1 MGNTIEFPNQEEF
14 YIQKATQCQKEDDL
28 IGAID
33 WLEKGYI
40 KTNSNQLIEKLWS
53 LLCRSQDWAE
63 IIWLVEEFD
72 LKEEKYLSVYF
83 ESLIHMNRFKEV
95 ENYLKQS
102 EYLEYPW
109 INSLQLK
116 LMNQQLKQEQEK
128 VQQLQEIGEVLQK
141 KDKIFSIE
149 EIQYIT
155 QVLIDSTLSQKE
167 FVIQLFLLHPQIP
180 MFDKAILLDEWLDSG
195 MSKTIQLLWNG
206 EIKSINRKN
215 IFPISKSRL
224 YKEETM
230 LLNELMN
237 HFSIED
243 ARILAQ
249 KWIQDTI
256 RLHPFQEEYISS
268 FEEWMNYFSGK
279 ENLTES
285 LFYEDSV
292 FVKQYEDFQNNIL
305 K

>member
-40 KTNSNQLIEKLWS
+40 KTNSNQLLEKLWS

-72 LKEEKYLSVYF
+72 LKEEKYLCVYL
-83 ESLIHMNRFKEV
+83 EALIYMNRFKEV
-95 ENYLKQS
+95 KDYLKQS
-102 EYLEYPW
+102 EYLEYQW
-109 INSLQLK
+109 INTLQLK
-116 LMNQQLKQEQEK
+116 LMNQQLKQEQGK
-128 VQQLQEIGEVLQK
+128 VEQLQEIGDALQK

-167 FVIQLFLLHPQIP
+167 FVIQLFLLHPQTP

-195 MSKTIQLLWNG
+195 MSKTIELLWNG
-206 EIKSINRKN
+206 EIKNINRNN

-249 KWIQDTI
+249 KWMQDTI

>member
-40 KTNSNQLIEKLWS
+40 KTNSNQLLEKLWS

-72 LKEEKYLSVYF
+72 LKEEKYLCVYL
-83 ESLIHMNRFKEV
+83 EALIYMNRFKEV
-95 ENYLKQS
+95 KDYLKQS
-102 EYLEYPW
+102 EYLEYQW
-109 INSLQLK
+109 INTLQLK

-167 FVIQLFLLHPQIP
+167 FVIQLFLLHPQTP

-206 EIKSINRKN
+206 EIKSINRNN

-243 ARILAQ
+243 AMVLAQ
-249 KWIQDTI
+249 KWMQDTI

-292 FVKQYEDFQNNIL
+292 FVKQYEDFQKNIL

>member
-1 MGNTIEFPNQEEF
+1 MGNTIEFPNHEEF

-40 KTNSNQLIEKLWS
+40 KTNSNQLLDKLWP
-53 LLCRSQDWAE
+53 LLCLSQDWNE

-72 LKEEKYLSVYF
+72 LKEEMYLCVYL
-83 ESLIHMNRFKEV
+83 EALIHMNRFKEV
-95 ENYLKQS
+95 EDYLKQS

-109 INSLQLK
+109 INPLQLK

-128 VQQLQEIGEVLQK
+128 VQQLQEIGEALQK

-167 FVIQLFLLHPQIP
+167 FVIQLFLLHPQTP

-195 MSKTIQLLWNG
+195 ISKTIQLLWNG
-206 EIKSINRKN
+206 EIKSINRNN

-243 ARILAQ
+243 AMILAQ
-249 KWIQDTI
+249 KWMQDTI

>member
-33 WLEKGYI
+33 WLEKGYNKI
-40 KTNSNQLIEKLWS
+40 RSDQLLEKLWI
-53 LLCRSQDWAE
+53 LLCRSQDWSE
-63 IIWLVEEFD
+63 IIWLVEEFQ
-72 LKEEKYLSVYF
+72 LKGEKYVSVYL
-83 ESLIHMNRFKEV
+83 EALIHMNRFEEV
-95 ENYLKQS
+95 EAYLKHF
-102 EYLEYPW
+102 EHLEVPW
-109 INSLQLK
+109 INALQLK
-116 LMNQQLKQEQEK
+116 MMNQKLKNKQGK
-128 VQQLQEIGEVLQK
+128 VQQLQEIGEALQLPTK
-141 KDKIFSIE
+141 NFSVE
-149 EIQYIT
+149 EIHYMT
-155 QVLIDSTLSQKE
+155 QVLIDSTLPQKE
-167 FVIQLFLLHPQIP
+167 FVIQLFLLHPQTP

-206 EIKSINRKN
+206 EIKSINRNN

-243 ARILAQ
+243 AMVLAK
-249 KWIQDTI
+249 KWMQDTI

-268 FEEWMNYFSGK
+268 FEEWMNYFSEK

>member
-1 MGNTIEFPNQEEF
+1 
-14 YIQKATQCQKEDDL
+14 
-28 IGAID
+28 
-33 WLEKGYI
+33 
-40 KTNSNQLIEKLWS
+40 
-53 LLCRSQDWAE
+53 
-63 IIWLVEEFD
+63 
-72 LKEEKYLSVYF
+72 
-83 ESLIHMNRFKEV
+83 
-95 ENYLKQS
+95 
-102 EYLEYPW
+102 
-109 INSLQLK
+109 
-116 LMNQQLKQEQEK
+116 
-128 VQQLQEIGEVLQK
+128 
-141 KDKIFSIE
+141 
-149 EIQYIT
+149 
-155 QVLIDSTLSQKE
+155 
-167 FVIQLFLLHPQIP
+167 

-206 EIKSINRKN
+206 EIKSINRNN

-249 KWIQDTI
+249 KWMQDTI

-268 FEEWMNYFSGK
+268 FEEWMNYFLGK

-292 FVKQYEDFQNNIL
+292 FVKQYEDFQKNIL

>member
-40 KTNSNQLIEKLWS
+40 KTNSNQLLDKLWP
-53 LLCRSQDWAE
+53 LLCRSQDWNE

-72 LKEEKYLSVYF
+72 LKEEKYLCVYL
-83 ESLIHMNRFKEV
+83 EALIHMNRFKEV
-95 ENYLKQS
+95 EDYLKQS

-109 INSLQLK
+109 INTLQLK

-128 VQQLQEIGEVLQK
+128 VQQLQEIGEALQK

-167 FVIQLFLLHPQIP
+167 FVIQLFLLHPQTP
-180 MFDKAILLDEWLDSG
+180 MFDKAILLDEWLESG
-195 MSKTIQLLWNG
+195 TLKTIQILWNG
-206 EIKSINRKN
+206 EMKRIERDKLLS
-215 IFPISKSRL
+215 ISKSPL
-224 YKEETM
+224 YKEESV

-237 HFSIED
+237 HYSMEE
-243 ARILAQ
+243 ATMLAQ
-249 KWIQDTI
+249 KWMQDTI
-256 RLHPFQEEYISS
+256 RLYPFQEDYISS
-268 FEEWMNYFSGK
+268 FEEWINYFSKK
-279 ENLTES
+279 EDLMQS
-285 LFYEDSV
+285 LFYDDAT
-292 FVKQYEDFQNNIL
+292 FVKQYDDFQNNIL